1 MAGTSPATTN
11 IGSCRDKPGHDELWV
26 FPDIYA
32 ILSILVHLS
41 AVDSG
46 SQRLPNRL
54 ALEWGSGV
62 GWLKRVK
69 SQSAS
74 PNLPTLRF
82 RAKIVLGFAVVL
94 AISTASL
101 GIAWL
106 GFQRISDGVMSYR
119 HSVAEADLARNIDR
133 ELISYRSLAR
143 YYVVTGKEDDA
154 NAALTAEASLRDAI
168 LQSMKVSSNP
178 ARIEQIVKL
187 EREFRIFA
195 KIFADILKIKRESA
209 LLTQNQ
215 LTRGGAMLRYK
226 FDDLASNAAEAEL
239 PAVEL
244 GAKQVTSQYLSVVA
258 LANTFIINSDQTV
271 AASALA
277 RLIVV
282 GNSLRAISSTDEKI
296 VAAIREISGML
307 DEYRQSLGKLVDNA
321 KSIDELV
328 AEMADSAAAITQG
341 SGAMKADLLSDQQR
355 LENESNATVHETERL
370 VMLLAAGG
378 FILGG
383 LLALML
389 GKGISRPMIAMCK
402 AMRELA
408 GGNFDVVLPGLGR
421 RDELGEMADAVEAF
435 KLQAIAKAERDA
447 AAQEAQNRAAGQARR
462 AELIRFAD
470 NFETA
475 VGAIVSNVSASA
487 VQLESA
493 AGTLTRTAEITED
506 LSGQVAGASEEA
518 STNVQAVAAATEQL
532 SQSVDEIGRRV
543 RESNRI
549 AEGAVLQALETD
561 ARIGKLTRAAKQ
573 IGDVVKLITAIAEQT
588 NLLALNATIEA
599 ARAGEAGR
607 GFAVVAAEVKSLA
620 NQTARATGEISSH
633 IAGMQDATQ
642 ESVTAIK
649 EIGQTIG
656 QISKIASSIASA
668 VQQQSSATQEI
679 ARSVQSVAHGTQ
691 EVAGNITKVNRGA
704 TETGTAS
711 GEVLNSAQ
719 TLSTESTRLR
729 QELDRFMTTIRAA

>member
-1 MAGTSPATTN
+1 MG
-11 IGSCRDKPGHDELWV
+11 V
-26 FPDIYA
+26 
-32 ILSILVHLS
+32 
-41 AVDSG
+41 
-46 SQRLPNRL
+46 Q
-54 ALEWGSGV
+54 V

-69 SQSAS
+69 PQSAS
-74 PNLPTLRF
+74 LKLPTLRF
-82 RAKIVLGFAVVL
+82 RAKIVLGFAAVL
-94 AISTASL
+94 VISAASL
-101 GIAWL
+101 GIAYL

-119 HSVAEADLARNIDR
+119 GSVAEADLARNIDR

-143 YYVVTGKEDDA
+143 YYVVTGREDDA
-154 NAALTAEASLRDAI
+154 NAALAAEASLRDAI
-168 LQSMKVSSNP
+168 LQSMKGAANP
-178 ARIEQIVKL
+178 ARIEQVVKV
-187 EREFRIFA
+187 EREFRIFT
-195 KIFADILKIKRESA
+195 KIFAEILKVKRDSA

-215 LTRGGAMLRYK
+215 LTRGGTMLRYK
-226 FDDLASNAAEAEL
+226 FDDLAGNAAEAEL

-244 GAKQVTSQYLSVVA
+244 GAKQVTSQYLSVIA
-258 LANTFIINSDQTV
+258 LANTFVINSDQTV

-277 RLIVV
+277 RLKFVE
-282 GNSLRAISSTDEKI
+282 NSLRAISSTDDKI
-296 VAAIREISGML
+296 VAAIEEISGLL
-307 DEYRQSLGKLVDNA
+307 DEYRQSLGRLVDNA

-328 AEMADSAAAITQG
+328 GEMADTATAITQG
-341 SGAMKADLLSDQQR
+341 SSAMKADLLSDQQR
-355 LENESNATVHETERL
+355 LENESDLTVRETERL
-370 VMLLAAGG
+370 VALLAAGG

-389 GKGISRPMIAMCK
+389 GKGISAPMIAMCK

-421 RDELGEMADAVEAF
+421 RDELGEMAAAVEEF

-447 AAQEAQNRAAGQARR
+447 AAHEAQNRAAGAARR
-462 AELIRFAD
+462 AELIGFAD
-470 NFETA
+470 NFEAA

-518 STNVQAVAAATEQL
+518 STNMQAVAAATEQL

-549 AEGAVLQALETD
+549 AEGAVLQAQQTD
-561 ARIGKLTRAAKQ
+561 ARIGKLTRAAQQ

-620 NQTARATGEISSH
+620 NQTAKATDEISSH

-649 EIGQTIG
+649 EIGDTIG
-656 QISKIASSIASA
+656 QISKIAASIASA
-668 VQQQSSATQEI
+668 VEQQSSSTQEI
-679 ARSVQSVAHGTQ
+679 ARSVQSVALGTQ

-704 TETGTAS
+704 TETGSAS
-711 GEVLNSAQ
+711 EEVLNSAQ

-729 QELDRFMTTIRAA
+729 HELDRFMTTIRAA